1 MAGIPRF
8 YKKNIA
14 EGGGILIF
22 SILFAVAIRIIY
34 FFSFDSIEIAS
45 STGYLWEPISF
56 LFSDIYI
63 SLIASSILTAALALS
78 AAHINTKHLLIRHK
92 SLLPSSVI
100 ILLFSCHPS
109 FITMSAEYIGALLS
123 LTIINMLFAA
133 YHSEQRQNASFKTS
147 FILAFAC
154 LFTPVSLIYFPIL
167 WIALATMRCL
177 SVKSFMTSFVGI
189 FIVFFP
195 AFSFYLLTDKLN
207 ILLHPFTSI
216 DLVGISYFSFL
227 SYNIFQWITL
237 GFAIMMLVIIIIDGY
252 LNRHKD
258 KIRVRAYINML
269 QIVAVFCLLAFIFLN
284 IGTSTH
290 LYTILIIGSL
300 LVAHFFALAEKKI
313 TVLLFYLSLIFYTI
327 VCFSPF
333 LSVK

>member
-34 FFSFDSIEIAS
+34 LFSFDSIAIAS

-63 SLIASSILTAALALS
+63 SLIVSSILTAALALS
-78 AAHINTKHLLIRHK
+78 AAHINTKHLLIRRK
-92 SLLPSSVI
+92 SLLPPSFI

-109 FITMSAEYIGALLS
+109 FIVMSAEYISALLS
-123 LTIINMLFAA
+123 LTIINMLFSA

-154 LFTPVSLIYFPIL
+154 LFTPVSLVYFPIL

-177 SVKSFMTSFVGI
+177 SFKSFMTSLVGI

-195 AFSFYLLTDKLN
+195 TFSFYLLTDKLN
-207 ILLHPFTSI
+207 LLLLPFTSI
-216 DLVGISYFSFL
+216 DIEGISVFSFL

-237 GFAIMMLVIIIIDGY
+237 GFAIILLIIIIVDSY

-269 QIVAVFCLLAFIFLN
+269 QIVAVFSLLAFMFLN
-284 IGTSTH
+284 IGTPTH
-290 LYTILIIGSL
+290 LYTTLIIGSL

-313 TVLLFYLSLIFYTI
+313 TVLLFYLSLILYTVI
-327 VCFSPF
+327 CFSPF